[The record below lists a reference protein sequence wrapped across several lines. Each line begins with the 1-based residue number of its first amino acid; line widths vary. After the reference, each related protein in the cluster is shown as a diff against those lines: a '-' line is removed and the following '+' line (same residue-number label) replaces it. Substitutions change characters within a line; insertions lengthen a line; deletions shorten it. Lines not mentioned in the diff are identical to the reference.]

1 MEDLRRTERIF
12 SAAADPN
19 RLRILKMLEVK
30 PMCVC
35 EITACLGIAQSSVSR
50 HLSLLRDAELVVDRK
65 RGLWV
70 DYSLAERAE
79 GMAAAILRALRRW
92 GRDDPQILADREK
105 ASRLDRRMIC
115 ARVPLARSQRK
126 RA

>member
-1 MEDLRRTERIF
+1 MNDLRRTERIF

-50 HLSLLRDAELVVDRK
+50 HLSLLRDAGLVADSK

-70 DYSLAERAE
+70 DYSLAARA
-79 GMAAAILRALRRW
+79 GGVVSAVLAVLRRW
-92 GRDDPQILADREK
+92 DSDDPQIRADREK
-105 ASRLDRRMIC
+105 ASRLERQQIC
-115 ARVPLARSQRK
+115 AGLKSSRGGRK
-126 RA
+126 RK

>member
-19 RLRILKMLEVK
+19 RLRILKMLEAK

-50 HLSLLRDAELVVDRK
+50 HLGLLRDAELVVDRK

-79 GMAAAILRALRRW
+79 GMAAAILGALRRW

-115 ARVPLARSQRK
+115 VRVPPARGQRK